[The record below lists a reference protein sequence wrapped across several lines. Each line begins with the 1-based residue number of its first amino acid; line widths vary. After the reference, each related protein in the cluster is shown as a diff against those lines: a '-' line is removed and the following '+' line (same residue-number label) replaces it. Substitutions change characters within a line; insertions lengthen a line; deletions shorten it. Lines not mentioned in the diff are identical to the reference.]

1 MDELKKLK
9 NYLDEHDYVSGW
21 FNVFESNDQI
31 VVYHKNHP
39 NNIFWDVVCH
49 RFSYGH
55 EKGLLEIMAPF
66 VDGDVEG
73 WLTADD
79 IIKKYLEV
87 GNENGER
94 KN

>member
-9 NYLDEHDYVSGW
+9 NYLDEHGYISNWSSVCGL
-21 FNVFESNDQI
+21 NDQI
-31 VVYHKNHP
+31 VVWHKNNP
-39 NNIFWDVVCH
+39 DIRFWDVVCH
-49 RFSYGH
+49 DYSYGH

-66 VDGDVEG
+66 IDGDVEG

>member
-9 NYLDEHDYVSGW
+9 NYLDEHGYISEW
-21 FNVFESNDQI
+21 FHVFGLNTQI
-31 VVYHKNHP
+31 VVYHKNNP
-39 NNIFWDVVCH
+39 YRLFWDVVCH
-49 RFSYGH
+49 DSSWGH
-55 EKGLLEIMAPF
+55 EEGLLEIMAPF
-66 VDGDVEG
+66 VDRGIEG